1 MIIYIYGNLAVWQ
14 DSCVPYRLRKENI
27 PPPTCSSTECPVP
40 HYLSQH
46 WHPLLMQKRV
56 TEENSLHNSH
66 KNTENYDRNKP
77 SNKFIPFRKKKAR
90 RIEVNRS
97 IHKMDH
103 SKGCNFKENHSK
115 GCRISKKIL
124 TYFSYSRSMNSNP
137 RKLLKM
143 LYQWH

>member
-1 MIIYIYGNLAVWQ
+1 MVIQQCGKTPMSHTGLGKRTSPHLLQYRMSSASLPFSALA
-14 DSCVPYRLRKENI
+14 
-27 PPPTCSSTECPVP
+27 SSVNAE
-40 HYLSQH
+40 
-46 WHPLLMQKRV
+46 KRT

-66 KNTENYDRNKP
+66 KILKTMIGTKLAISSFPLE
-77 SNKFIPFRKKKAR
+77 KKAR

-124 TYFSYSRSMNSNP
+124 IYFSYSRSMNP

-143 LYQWH
+143 LYQRH